1 MQIPSISFPILYN
14 PSTNI
19 LSKQNHNHFSIPKV
33 PLLSLHMTS
42 LLNPSSS
49 EGIIVKSITPYVQR
63 TCESNSNGIDQRKN
77 NRTKSEATNELVTWF
92 TSSPGHVEGCAGTH
106 KMCPQR
112 TNPPALSWPTRTCT
126 CGRSRD
132 PTAGNRCGSHRA
144 ETIRPYSFSVT
155 DCSGCEGGGKGTSGI
170 LK

>member
-33 PLLSLHMTS
+33 PLLSLHMNS

-92 TSSPGHVEGCAGTH
+92 TSSPGHVEGCGGTH
-106 KMCPQR
+106 KMCPHVHVR
-112 TNPPALSWPTRTCT
+112 EIS
-126 CGRSRD
+126 RSDGWESLR
-132 PTAGNRCGSHRA
+132 
-144 ETIRPYSFSVT
+144 V
-155 DCSGCEGGGKGTSGI
+155 TSGGDDSSVQFLGDRLFRLRRGREGHKWNI
-170 LK
+170 KIGKKESGI